1 MLYGYCATI
10 NTGIPY
16 VLVILNIRLQFD
28 GLVQERRNSSASA
41 HMELII
47 VVSSAYKMKSN
58 LWLTLLISFIYIM
71 KEEDLNRALWDTSEQ
86 WTGILFDAI
95 YFYVLRSI
103 G

>member
-1 MLYGYCATI
+1 
-10 NTGIPY
+10 
-16 VLVILNIRLQFD
+16 
-28 GLVQERRNSSASA
+28 
-41 HMELII
+41 
-47 VVSSAYKMKSN
+47 
-58 LWLTLLISFIYIM
+58 M